1 MPAAAADAPTGNHQV
16 LAIGYS
22 TRPIII
28 KTKTCFLGICRMKTR
43 RDNEPIIAIYDSNYP
58 DTTKY
63 IQTNH
68 NVETDDQAGR
78 SPVRGSSGSRV
89 RGYFST
95 PYSFKRPS
103 VGAVPASADAGRA
116 TT

>member
-1 MPAAAADAPTGNHQV
+1 MMMKVMVNCLSMKPVAAEAPTGNHQV

-28 KTKTCFLGICRMKTR
+28 KTKTCFLGICRTKTR
-43 RDNEPIIAIYDSNYP
+43 RDNEPIIAIYDPNYP
-58 DTTKY
+58 RTTKY

-68 NVETDDQAGR
+68 NVETNDQAGR
-78 SPVRGSSGSRV
+78 SPVSGSSRV

-95 PYSFKRPS
+95 PYSFKRP
-103 VGAVPASADAGRA
+103 
-116 TT
+116 